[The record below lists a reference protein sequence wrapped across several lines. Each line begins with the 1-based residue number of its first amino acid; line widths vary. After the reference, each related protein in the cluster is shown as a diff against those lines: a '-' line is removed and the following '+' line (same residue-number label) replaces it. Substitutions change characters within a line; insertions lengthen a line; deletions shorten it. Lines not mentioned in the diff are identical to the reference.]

1 MPQNIVLPRFLVS
14 DLEEEEEEE
23 EAAAAAESIIASL
36 LLLLSFSPSPVGR
49 SVPYANHFLHF
60 APRAIDLVTFD
71 S

>member
-14 DLEEEEEEE
+14 DLDEEEEEE
-23 EAAAAAESIIASL
+23 AAAAESIIASL